1 MPESW
6 RSFSLSFLTRW
17 GVQCLFLPWEAESS
31 LEPGREQFT
40 KQADDESKRRRVGMH
55 YLNTYS
61 HLPAPAELLGHGTPS
76 QFIVLTKQ
84 KSAVVWGKTHP
95 QKLFC
100 HQLPPHL
107 YFILA
112 GSSTAQV
119 FPGTCTLPA
128 LGLLQW
134 LHLLGK
140 NSPKL
145 GQQMRCLEVEAIAK
159 HLYLFISSLA
169 PDLANNH

>member
-1 MPESW
+1 MSFPALGSWKQFGARSRAVYKAGRWWIQEKKSGNALPEH
-6 RSFSLSFLTRW
+6 
-17 GVQCLFLPWEAESS
+17 LFTPPS
-31 LEPGREQFT
+31 PGR
-40 KQADDESKRRRVGMH
+40 
-55 YLNTYS
+55 
-61 HLPAPAELLGHGTPS
+61 APRARHPS

-119 FPGTCTLPA
+119 FPRTCTLPA